1 MRINGSAA
9 IFGAA
14 LMAGAALFACTPPQ
28 PPVHAKAALKVI
40 GQLDCP
46 TRQGD
51 LNLKSSSADGS
62 ACSYVDGAGS
72 SVAFSL
78 VKLNGAD
85 AASVL
90 APLEATLKSELPEPA
105 PRPSSSPG
113 NGQTEI
119 NLPGI
124 HIQAGDNGAAN
135 VAVGGVKVDASD
147 NGDAQIAARG
157 VHINANDAGAEIRV
171 NEAGSGVR
179 STFLLVSDKP
189 GPGGLKCVGY
199 EARGP
204 SSGPLVVAQM
214 QCRGE
219 DHGDLDRAIKQILK
233 KNVGS

>member
-1 MRINGSAA
+1 
-9 IFGAA
+9 
-14 LMAGAALFACTPPQ
+14 
-28 PPVHAKAALKVI
+28 VI

-51 LNLKSSSADGS
+51 LELKSRSADGS

-72 SVAFSL
+72 TVAFSL

-90 APLEATLKSELPEPA
+90 APLEVRLKSELPEPA
-105 PRPSSSPG
+105 PGPSGSPTK
-113 NGQTEI
+113 GQTEI

-124 HIQAGDNGAAN
+124 HIRAEDNGAAN

-147 NGDAQIAARG
+147 NGAAQIATKG

-171 NEAGSGVR
+171 NEAGPGIR

-189 GPGGLKCVGY
+189 GPGGLRCVGY

-204 SSGPLVVAQM
+204 SSGPLVIAQL
-214 QCRGE
+214 QCRSE
-219 DHGDLDRAIKQILK
+219 DHGELDRAIKQIFK